1 MFWSCFPLDLTVDWD
16 TNDRLFCSRQG
27 RQPQL
32 TTSHTARASPLFS
45 LRFDRS
51 LNIQGWSFLVFSP
64 FSSGTM
70 TSMHKNQTERN
81 TNIGSRLGLYHS
93 TDFALNYGD
102 KLLSRHYSYLRW
114 ACASQRKVDIWWKN
128 DYSAVPPSS
137 LLSPVASRLCT
148 GQFERHFS
156 LLHFFFMI
164 LGIHIVYSNGP
175 IDCFCRPDLI
185 LDSNWL

>member
-1 MFWSCFPLDLTVDWD
+1 MFWSCFPLDLTVDRD

-27 RQPQL
+27 RHPQL

-114 ACASQRKVDIWWKN
+114 ACASQRKVGIWWKN
-128 DYSAVPPSS
+128 DYSAVP
-137 LLSPVASRLCT
+137 RLPFLPPLPLVCVQGNLNVIFLFFISFLWFLGST
-148 GQFERHFS
+148 LFILMGQSTVFA
-156 LLHFFFMI
+156 
-164 LGIHIVYSNGP
+164 N
-175 IDCFCRPDLI
+175 LI
-185 LDSNWL
+185 WF